1 MCVRLCLWLIKKST
15 PFVSRIDYQATP
27 LYRLGG
33 DKTNCMKKET
43 SLLYSS
49 KALCEQTI
57 GRSSDLSP
65 FATFPIQLTC
75 ISGFFSRTTLLP
87 VSSVVRTHS
96 SGSVTDS
103 HRIPFS
109 IRALLLIPTIYI
121 NLLSANRG
129 QRYCFFS
136 IYAIPASYFLRI
148 FVYGLQQQ
156 TPAYPSERYAGVCVY
171 VFIPMRS
178 TAVNLE
184 NDSKTRRRKEQTKGS
199 LKRGERGSVNSVYP
213 DNAGISWDTIE
224 HRPAASYKSENK
236 P

>member
-57 GRSSDLSP
+57 GRSSDLSS

-136 IYAIPASYFLRI
+136 IYAIPPPILS
-148 FVYGLQQQ
+148 
-156 TPAYPSERYAGVCVY
+156 
-171 VFIPMRS
+171 VFSFMACNSRHPHIRQSGMQ
-178 TAVNLE
+178 A
-184 NDSKTRRRKEQTKGS
+184 
-199 LKRGERGSVNSVYP
+199 SVYMCLSLMVR
-213 DNAGISWDTIE
+213 GVWCG
-224 HRPAASYKSENK
+224 RWCC
-236 P
+236 